1 MKKTIFILL
10 LLIVNTVFW
19 NIAYHYQWITAAEN
33 SLMENFQIFE
43 LSIAAIIFAVLA
55 FINKEKTPRI
65 FYSVFSFLNISF
77 ILREMDFEGMDV
89 FPVLHWASS
98 GIGFIILMLIG
109 WFTLALLVFS
119 VRKKFWTLFKKWAK
133 SAAGVTMIAAG
144 GLLYLSMYL
153 DKKAFKMSGATAQFW
168 EELIEI
174 NAFLLIIASALI
186 CLMAGRFIKDYYLE
200 IDKSYPA

>member
-1 MKKTIFILL
+1 M
-10 LLIVNTVFW
+10 NTVLW
-19 NIAYHYQWITAAEN
+19 NIAYRHQWITAAEN

-55 FINKEKTPRI
+55 FINKEKTLRI
-65 FYSVFSFLNISF
+65 FYSVFLFLNISF
-77 ILREMDFEGMDV
+77 ILRELDFEGMDV
-89 FPVLHWASS
+89 FFLFHWASS
-98 GIGFIILMLIG
+98 GIGFVVLMLIG
-109 WFTLALLVFS
+109 WFTLAFLILS

-144 GLLYLSMYL
+144 GLLYLGMQL
-153 DKKAFKMSGATAQFW
+153 DQNAFKMSRATAQFW

-186 CLMAGRFIKDYYLE
+186 CLMAGRFVRDYYLE
-200 IDKSYPA
+200 IDKSFPV